1 MSKNSFLID
10 MLTSKMGLEVA
21 EAEAFI
27 TAMFKVVNEGLK
39 EDKLVK
45 IKGLGTFKLT
55 KVSARESVDV
65 NTGERIVIEGREK
78 ISFTPDNYMRDLVNS
93 PFSQFETVVL
103 SDGVDFSA
111 IDEKYALTELEDDS
125 SLLLSNEDSLE
136 PIAEEPKNI
145 LSSIEE
151 AKEALAQLNGKEEE
165 KPVEEPVSSA
175 ELETEHLLVVE
186 QEESNE
192 ETKEQ
197 MSAPV
202 SLQLS
207 PQQLSA
213 LNAKESVSD
222 CEEKVDESEVFP
234 TVIGNKSFQIEEVA
248 QLVVETEKIEEKE
261 EVEPIEEESEEEE
274 DTEESSSRSYV
285 KPLLFA
291 FLLIACLA
299 IGAGVGYYFF
309 QQQAKEM
316 AVTQSPQTTNK
327 VVVSAKKVSNPTA
340 VVDSSQ
346 KKQAAAMVDS
356 ITKKNTQ
363 AVVVKAE
370 QAEVKDEKPVFDS
383 KQYNKDPSVRTGAY
397 IIIGV
402 EKEIEVKA
410 GQTLYSLSRRY
421 LGPDMECYVEAI
433 NGKKEFKAGEKMKI
447 PTLKLKKKKHRVHV
461 EVEE

>member
-1 MSKNSFLID
+1 

-151 AKEALAQLNGKEEE
+151 AKEALAQLNEKEEE
-165 KPVEEPVSSA
+165 KPIEELVPSA
-175 ELETEHLLVVE
+175 DIEKENLLVVE

-197 MSAPV
+197 VSAPI

-222 CEEKVDESEVFP
+222 ADEKVEEFEVLP
-234 TVIGNKSFQIEEVA
+234 TVIENEPSQIEETP

-261 EVEPIEEESEEEE
+261 ESEPIEEESEEEE
-274 DTEESSSRSYV
+274 DTEESSSRSYL

-316 AVTQSPQTTNK
+316 AVTQSPPTTNK
-327 VVVSAKKVSNPTA
+327 VVVSAKKANNAIA

-383 KQYNKDPSVRTGAY
+383 KQYNKDPRVRTGAY

-461 EVEE
+461 EAEE

>member
-1 MSKNSFLID
+1 

-125 SLLLSNEDSLE
+125 SLPLSNEDSLE
-136 PIAEEPKNI
+136 PIAEEPKSI

-151 AKEALAQLNGKEEE
+151 AKAALAQLNEKDEE
-165 KPVEEPVSSA
+165 KSVEEPVLSA
-175 ELETEHLLVVE
+175 ELETENLLVVE

-197 MSAPV
+197 MSAPI

-213 LNAKESVSD
+213 LNTKESVSD
-222 CEEKVDESEVFP
+222 DEKKVDESEVPP
-234 TVIGNKSFQIEEVA
+234 TVVENESSQIEEAPQFVI
-248 QLVVETEKIEEKE
+248 ETEKIEEKE
-261 EVEPIEEESEEEE
+261 ETKPIEEESEEEE

-285 KPLLFA
+285 KPLLLA

-327 VVVSAKKVSNPTA
+327 VVVSAKKTNNPTA

-370 QAEVKDEKPVFDS
+370 QAEVKDGKTVFDS
-383 KQYNKDPSVRTGAY
+383 KQYNKDPRVRTGAY

-461 EVEE
+461 EA

>member
-1 MSKNSFLID
+1 

-111 IDEKYALTELEDDS
+111 IDEKYALNELEDDS
-125 SLLLSNEDSLE
+125 SLLLSNEESLE
-136 PIAEEPKNI
+136 PIADEPKSI

-151 AKEALAQLNGKEEE
+151 AKEALAQLNEKEEE
-165 KPVEEPVSSA
+165 GIVVEPVLSE
-175 ELETEHLLVVE
+175 ELETENLLVVE

-197 MSAPV
+197 VSAPI

-213 LNAKESVSD
+213 LNTKESVSD
-222 CEEKVDESEVFP
+222 REEKVEESEVLSAVVENESSQIEKTPQIVIDYINNHYARPIVATDVGQNQLWTTQFLEIKGQHQMLTSGGLGTMGYGFP
-234 TVIGNKSFQIEEVA
+234 AALGAQIGNPDKRVFAICGDGGVQMNIQEFATAMHYRLPVTLIILNNGFLGNVRQWQ
-248 QLVVETEKIEEKE
+248 QLFYDKRYACTNLLM
-261 EVEPIEEESEEEE
+261 
-274 DTEESSSRSYV
+274 DESSIVTRDMIDNDEFEYV
-285 KPLLFA
+285 PNFVQ
-291 FLLIACLA
+291 LA
-299 IGAGVGYYFF
+299 EAYGA
-309 QQQAKEM
+309 K
-316 AVTQSPQTTNK
+316 
-327 VVVSAKKVSNPTA
+327 
-340 VVDSSQ
+340 
-346 KKQAAAMVDS
+346 AMR
-356 ITKKNTQ
+356 ITKVEDIEKGFQLADTF
-363 AVVVKAE
+363 
-370 QAEVKDEKPVFDS
+370 KDGPTLLEF
-383 KQYNKDPSVRTGAY
+383 
-397 IIIGV
+397 IIPTELNV
-402 EKEIEVKA
+402 LPMVPA
-410 GQTLYSLSRRY
+410 GKSLS
-421 LGPDMECYVEAI
+421 DMLLKD
-433 NGKKEFKAGEKMKI
+433 KK
-447 PTLKLKKKKHRVHV
+447 
-461 EVEE
+461 